1 MTSSTSTMMMET
13 LSTID
18 QRITSLATHVQKSD
32 KKFDELMNM
41 LIASNARG
49 TIPTITQTCTST
61 NGNHETGEESATS
74 FSSGVQ

>member
-1 MTSSTSTMMMET
+1 MTMET

-18 QRITSLATHVQKSD
+18 QRLTSLATHVQKSD
-32 KKFDELMNM
+32 KKFEDLMNM

-49 TIPTITQTCTST
+49 TIPTIPQTRTSN
-61 NGNHETGEESATS
+61 NGNNETGEDSTTS

>member
-1 MTSSTSTMMMET
+1 MTMET

-18 QRITSLATHVQKSD
+18 QRLTSLATHVQKSD
-32 KKFDELMNM
+32 KKFEDLMNM

-49 TIPTITQTCTST
+49 TIPTISQTRTSN
-61 NGNHETGEESATS
+61 NGNNETGEDSTTS